1 MTCCLQ
7 VSNLTLQAD
16 WLAYDFKISCRP
28 PACRFSAYRR
38 PTSTREGNFDKDFRK
53 QQHVFTHA
61 AVFCEVET
69 KQNFLICTA
78 VLESKLHSL
87 QPGIT
92 PPPTENW
99 KQRCCYSWNHT
110 SQSLWGFS
118 FIHVMMYWSW
128 IQGALSVWGERIQ
141 STFVLSRWDTHSYA
155 NRHLIERKQSSE
167 TRRDASLL
175 VIPQAPS

>member
-61 AVFCEVET
+61 AVFCEVKT
-69 KQNFLICTA
+69 KQNFLIWTA

-110 SQSLWGFS
+110 SQSLCSHSSMWWCIEVEFKGLCQS
-118 FIHVMMYWSW
+118 EGS
-128 IQGALSVWGERIQ
+128 RIQ